1 MEVSTSILSIKDNI
15 KEKVKSLKETDTNYI
30 HLDVMDGKF
39 VQNISSYLD
48 IKEELKKT
56 NKKIDIHFMV
66 ENVEE
71 YIDNYKDLNPSYITF
86 HLESKFTDKTIDKI
100 KKISKVG
107 ISISPNTEI
116 KKLIPYLDKVDLVLL
131 MSVIPGCG
139 GQKFMLKTIDR
150 LKELKLLK
158 EKYNFKIEVDGGI
171 NDETI
176 KYVQD
181 ADIIVSGSYIT
192 NSDNF
197 NEKIKSLISMN

>member
-71 YIDNYKDLNPSYITF
+71 YIDNYKYLNPSYITF
-86 HLESKFTDKTIDKI
+86 NLE
-100 KKISKVG
+100 
-107 ISISPNTEI
+107 
-116 KKLIPYLDKVDLVLL
+116 
-131 MSVIPGCG
+131 
-139 GQKFMLKTIDR
+139 
-150 LKELKLLK
+150 
-158 EKYNFKIEVDGGI
+158 
-171 NDETI
+171 
-176 KYVQD
+176 
-181 ADIIVSGSYIT
+181 
-192 NSDNF
+192 
-197 NEKIKSLISMN
+197 